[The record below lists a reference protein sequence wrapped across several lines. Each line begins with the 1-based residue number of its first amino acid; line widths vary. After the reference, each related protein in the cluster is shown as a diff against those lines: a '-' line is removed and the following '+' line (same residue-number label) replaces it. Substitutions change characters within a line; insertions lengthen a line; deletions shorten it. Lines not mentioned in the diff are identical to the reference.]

1 MAMANQP
8 VSIRDARAFL
18 ERKARKRQEFYSSL
32 YDQALRDFQAITDMI
47 VKQYRPSR
55 IWQWGSLL
63 DRSQFRDYSDIDVA
77 VEGVDDPERF
87 FSMLGDAERL
97 TRFPLDLLDLNRIAP
112 EFAARIRRRGV
123 MVYEA

>member
-1 MAMANQP
+1 MDLAAVRDFLSRKEAARQALL
-8 VSIRDARAFL
+8 DARFA
-18 ERKARKRQEFYSSL
+18 
-32 YDQALRDFQAITDMI
+32 QATADFDRI
-47 VKQYRPSR
+47 VKHLSKRPDIRR